1 MCIRDRDNCVSLF
14 KNDFPSLTM
23 NWSFDQEEIAEYYNE
38 YYKLMSFWKDK
49 IPKDIYELNYEK
61 LIEDDK
67 SEIDKLLEFCNLDQ
81 SEKCYNFT
89 KFSKTPIKTVS
100 VSQANKPIYKDSI
113 NSFDPY
119 QKHLHKML
127 KKINKI

>member
-1 MCIRDRDNCVSLF
+1 M
-14 KNDFPSLTM
+14 
-23 NWSFDQEEIAEYYNE
+23 
-38 YYKLMSFWKDK
+38 
-49 IPKDIYELNYEK
+49 
-61 LIEDDK
+61 IEDDK
-67 SEIDKLLEFCNLDQ
+67 GEIDKLLEFCNLDL
-81 SEKCYNFT
+81 SEKSYNFT

-119 QKHLHKML
+119 QKHLQKML

>member
-1 MCIRDRDNCVSLF
+1 MKFFEIYNFSESVIIDKTPQNF
-14 KNDFPSLTM
+14 KWLGFIKIFFPS
-23 NWSFDQEEIAEYYNE
+23 S
-38 YYKLMSFWKDK
+38 K
-49 IPKDIYELNYEK
+49 IVICQRNPKDIYELNYER

-67 SEIDKLLEFCNLDQ
+67 GEIDKLLEFCNLDQ

-119 QKHLHKML
+119 QKYLQKML